1 MKKAEGGALDTGEVE
16 CEIGKHFSST
26 RTVINSTCRKY
37 PIEVK

>member
-1 MKKAEGGALDTGEVE
+1 VKKAEGWALDTGQVGY
-16 CEIGKHFSST
+16 EIGKNVSPT